1 MELFYDAFNHD
12 EVHHMISASCFLGII
27 MKWTMPLKLQC

>member
-12 EVHHMISASCFLGII
+12 EVHHMISASC
-27 MKWTMPLKLQC
+27 WEQ